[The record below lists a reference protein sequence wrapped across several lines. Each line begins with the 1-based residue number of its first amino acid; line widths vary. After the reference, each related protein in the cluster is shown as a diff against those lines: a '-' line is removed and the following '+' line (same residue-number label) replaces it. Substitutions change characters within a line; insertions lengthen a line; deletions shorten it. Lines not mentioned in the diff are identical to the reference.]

1 MLEADPIRRHFDGG
15 RMDQATGS
23 AALALELL
31 AAARDEPGRLGA
43 GVGEILDRAGVD
55 RADADALTESVRES
69 QLRGARLR
77 RRATE
82 LEALFST
89 ARELVRLQD
98 VDEVLGRLVERAHHL
113 MGTDVTYLSE
123 VENAD
128 GDLRVRHS
136 FGTVTPEFRDLEVP
150 AGVGLA
156 SKVAETREPAWVA
169 RYETMTEVG
178 HDDRIDAA
186 VRAEGLVS
194 FLGVPLAVGD
204 EVLGALFACNRFG
217 YDYTPDDVLLLSAF
231 ADHAA
236 AVLHTARALAD
247 RAAATVRAEEAYR
260 ELQRHLAAT
269 ELASGIHEE
278 LTSAAMTGGT
288 VVDLVATLS
297 RRLGRRVLA
306 LDEQGRPLEGA
317 GELPARS
324 VIRDAIA
331 RSQLSGHAEPVDA
344 RDRRWIVV
352 AIMGADR
359 VLGGIL
365 AEEPEGLADDVG
377 RRTLERAAQ
386 VAALVSFKR
395 DAVIALRA
403 ERRSRWLLAVID
415 GAGETLPVDIEPV
428 VLASGLTGCAVI
440 DVRERDVVDAAFVAA
455 SAVGDDGVV
464 AHRDHRLFIAWTDRD
479 LVAATERV
487 RRLLADRLHEPGL
500 TAVVCTAVD
509 SPAGLG
515 AAVDR
520 ATADLRFLRPLGIEG
535 STVPSASLEPY
546 HALSSSEPLAVIRFV
561 DEMLGSVLDWDE
573 RRGTALFDTLAS
585 YFAGGES
592 RHAVAKQLHIHPNTV
607 QQRLDRI
614 RALLDGAWDDA
625 EFRFRVQAAA
635 RLERLRRAL
644 QGASPS
650 A

>member
-1 MLEADPIRRHFDGG
+1 MR
-15 RMDQATGS
+15 QATSPEGS
-23 AALALELL
+23 SRADGSTDPVAALALGLMT
-31 AAARDEPGRLGA
+31 ATRDEPGRPGA
-43 GVGEILDRAGVD
+43 GVGDLLAEAGLDGVD
-55 RADADALTESVRES
+55 ADRVVESVADA
-69 QLRGARLR
+69 QLRGSRLR

-98 VDEVLGRLVERAHHL
+98 VDEVLGRLVERAHQL

-123 VENAD
+123 VENAA

-136 FGTVTPEFRDLEVP
+136 VGTVTAGFRDLAVP

-156 SKVAETREPAWVA
+156 SRVAQTREPAWVA

-178 HDDRIDAA
+178 HDARIDAA

-217 YDYTPDDVLLLSAF
+217 YEYTPDDVLLLSAF

-236 AVLHTARALAD
+236 AVLHTARALAE

-278 LTSAAMTGGT
+278 LTSAAMSGGT
-288 VVDLVATLS
+288 VVDLVATLA
-297 RRLGRRVLA
+297 RRLDRRVLA
-306 LDEQGRPLEGA
+306 LDEQGRPLEATGA
-317 GELPARS
+317 VPGRGA
-324 VIRDAIA
+324 VRDAIA
-331 RSQLSGHAEPVDA
+331 RSQLSGQAEAVDGTG
-344 RDRRWIVV
+344 RRWIVV
-352 AIMGADR
+352 AIIGADR
-359 VLGGIL
+359 VLGAIL
-365 AEEPEGLADDVG
+365 AEDEDEDGVTDDVG

-403 ERRSRWLLAVID
+403 ERRARWLLSVID
-415 GAGETLPVDIEPV
+415 GEASDHSADVEPV
-428 VLASGLTGCAVI
+428 QLSAPVVGCAVI

-455 SAVGDDGVV
+455 SAVGEDGVV
-464 AHRDHRLFIAWTDRD
+464 AHRDRRLFIAWTTVDVLAD
-479 LVAATERV
+479 TERV
-487 RRLLADRLHEPGL
+487 RGLLADRLHEPGL
-500 TAVVCTAVD
+500 TAVVCT
-509 SPAGLG
+509 GLG
-515 AAVDR
+515 GIADLGSAVER
-520 ATADLRFLRPLGIEG
+520 ATADLRFLRPLGIEAA
-535 STVPSASLEPY
+535 TVPSASLAPY
-546 HALSSSEPLAVIRFV
+546 HALSSAEPAAVVRFV
-561 DEMLGSVLDWDE
+561 DEILGPVVDWDE
-573 RRGTALFDTLAS
+573 RRGTALFETLAA
-585 YFAGGES
+585 YFDDGES
-592 RHAVAKQLHIHPNTV
+592 RHAVARHLHIHPNTV

-614 RALLDGAWDDA
+614 RLLLAGDWEDS

-644 QGASPS
+644 RGALPS
-650 A
+650 V

>member
-1 MLEADPIRRHFDGG
+1 
-15 RMDQATGS
+15 MDQATGS

-55 RADADALTESVRES
+55 RADADALAESVRES

-123 VENAD
+123 VENAE

-194 FLGVPLAVGD
+194 FLGVPLAVGG

-269 ELASGIHEE
+269 ELASRIHEE

-306 LDEQGRPLEGA
+306 LDAQGRPLEGA

-324 VIRDAIA
+324 AIRDAIA
-331 RSQLSGHAEPVDA
+331 RSQLSGHAEPVDT

-365 AEEPEGLADDVG
+365 AEDPEGLADDVG

-428 VLASGLTGCAVI
+428 VLVSGLTGCAVI
-440 DVRERDVVDAAFVAA
+440 DVRERDVVDAAFVA
-455 SAVGDDGVV
+455 
-464 AHRDHRLFIAWTDRD
+464 HRDHRLFIAWTDLD
-479 LVAATERV
+479 LVAATERL

-500 TAVVCTAVD
+500 TAVVCTAVG

-515 AAVDR
+515 AAVER

-535 STVPSASLEPY
+535 STVPSSSLEPY

-592 RHAVAKQLHIHPNTV
+592 RHAVAKHLHIHPNTV